1 MKQYDHVT
9 SWNIYGLWMCKNFL
23 LVDKI
28 GDISQSGH
36 NAFPE
41 QNIWAEDKSEHWE

>member
-9 SWNIYGLWMCKNFL
+9 LWIIYGLWMCKNFHF
-23 LVDKI
+23 VDKI
-28 GDISQSGH
+28 DISQSGH

-41 QNIWAEDKSEHWE
+41 QTQAKDKSQHWK

>member
-9 SWNIYGLWMCKNFL
+9 SWIIYGLWMCKNFHF
-23 LVDKI
+23 VDKI

-41 QNIWAEDKSEHWE
+41 QTQAKDKSQHWK